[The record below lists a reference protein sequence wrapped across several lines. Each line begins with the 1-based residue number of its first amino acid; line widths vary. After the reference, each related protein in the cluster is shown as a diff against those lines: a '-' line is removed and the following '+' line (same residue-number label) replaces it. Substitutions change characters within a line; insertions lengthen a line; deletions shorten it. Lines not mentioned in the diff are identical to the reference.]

1 MMKHN
6 HTNDLRSILVASVE
20 DHERVRLAKEVLLVQ
35 LVGAEL
41 HSGAVLRGHMEMQGE
56 KHEKGW
62 GVDIIQLSILCDSY

>member
-6 HTNDLRSILVASVE
+6 HSSDSRSVLVASVE
-20 DHERVRLAKEVLLVQ
+20 DHERVRLAKEILLVQ

-41 HSGAVLRGHMEMQGE
+41 HRGAVLRGHMETQGE

-62 GVDIIQLSILCDSY
+62 GVDIIQVFILCDSY